1 LEAPPRSG
9 AHRLTAPLATS
20 PTGSALGTRRPR
32 SRPRL
37 AGSSRSTVSNL
48 GAGSP
53 VRTTIHR
60 RTQPGSPPRRSCSPR
75 RKRSKSSRPNASF
88 TPISLKAL
96 SGQPGSRREPARST
110 ASLPNGYRVETRR
123 PLRLRYGRGVTWRYE
138 RSGGILRTT
147 VLLATIAVAV
157 LTVAPAS
164 LASTAQLSFSPG
176 VVTLGSV
183 RVRTT
188 TEQAVTLTNAGEK
201 SVTLSGFS
209 AFGFN
214 GTFMVNPGTCSL
226 GRTLAP
232 GESARSAS
240 LPHPSSSARSEVS
253 TASRASARAA
263 APWPA
268 GA

>member
-1 LEAPPRSG
+1 
-9 AHRLTAPLATS
+9 
-20 PTGSALGTRRPR
+20 
-32 SRPRL
+32 
-37 AGSSRSTVSNL
+37 
-48 GAGSP
+48 
-53 VRTTIHR
+53 
-60 RTQPGSPPRRSCSPR
+60 
-75 RKRSKSSRPNASF
+75 
-88 TPISLKAL
+88 
-96 SGQPGSRREPARST
+96 
-110 ASLPNGYRVETRR
+110 
-123 PLRLRYGRGVTWRYE
+123 LRYGRGVTWRYE

-232 GESARSAS
+232 GESCTFSVVASPFVVGAIRGQYCFEGFGASGSAVACGRIVGGGI
-240 LPHPSSSARSEVS
+240 PSR
-253 TASRASARAA
+253 
-263 APWPA
+263 
-268 GA
+268 